1 MRRLHRISTG
11 FVPEL
16 ALAVA
21 LAVASGGCHGQ
32 ATIADPLTGVH
43 RAALEPESPAGS
55 ARLQRNLVAEARD
68 IQSGLASLAR
78 TGGWRERG
86 YFSAAEHD
94 AIEGLL
100 FRFVVMHSALWG
112 EFDRWGG
119 LQPAQV
125 QGIDRPRAHVLV
137 MHAGWSLAASSAGLV
152 AQFQDDPVAVAKM
165 NEAFYRSEIPRGS
178 YDALRLAVTS
188 RRQDALRAA
197 WHLQEEAM
205 GEPGSPLSELAAS
218 DPAFA
223 GLLAE
228 LPGLHEQAIA
238 SARRVEQHQDDTR
251 AQDALDHS
259 RAASLG
265 REVAESLGD
274 AGYATRALL
283 FKDVSRVKSPTANL
297 IVFSSDQKGQ
307 IHAALEP
314 GDIILTYTAGYVS
327 SVFIPGEFKHGIT
340 YVGGASER
348 AAAGLSDAS
357 LPAAGEVEA
366 SRFAAN
372 LTRETL
378 PDGSAADLIEAV
390 AEGVKFSNL
399 DQILDTHINR
409 LVILRPRIGDRERA
423 EFLAGVFAYVGD
435 PYDFRFDF
443 ADASMQVCTEV
454 IYRAL
459 NRKGGIEF
467 ELTTRA
473 GHPTLSADD
482 VVNYHLSTGG
492 NRFDFL
498 LYAEEDPDADDHRA
512 RVLAGEVG
520 AKRIQALMAT
530 P

>member
-1 MRRLHRISTG
+1 MKRLHWTSAG
-11 FVPEL
+11 FLL
-16 ALAVA
+16 ALSV
-21 LAVASGGCHGQ
+21 VSGGCRSP
-32 ATIADPLTGVH
+32 APITDPLTGVP
-43 RAALEPESPAGS
+43 RAAIEPESPAGS
-55 ARLQRNLVAEARD
+55 ARLQRNLVAEARN
-68 IQSGLASLAR
+68 IQSGLVSLAR
-78 TGGWRERG
+78 TGGWRKRG

-119 LQPAQV
+119 LQQAQV
-125 QGIDRPRAHVLV
+125 QEIDRPRAHTLV

-152 AQFQDDPVAVAKM
+152 ALFQEDPVAIAKL

-188 RRQDALRAA
+188 GRLDALRAA
-197 WHLQEEAM
+197 WRLQERAM
-205 GEPGSPLSELAAS
+205 QEPGSFLAELATS

-228 LPGLHEQAIA
+228 IPGLHDQAIA
-238 SARRVEQHQDDTR
+238 SVRRVAKNQNDTG
-251 AQDALDHS
+251 AKNALDHS
-259 RAASLG
+259 RAAALK
-265 REVAESLGD
+265 REATESLGD

-283 FKDVSRVKSPTANL
+283 FKDVSRIKSPRARL
-297 IVFSSDQKGQ
+297 IVFSPDQKRQ

-314 GDIILTYTAGYVS
+314 GDVILTYTAGYVS

-340 YVGGASER
+340 YVGSASDR

-357 LPAAGEVEA
+357 LPAVASAES
-366 SRFAAN
+366 SRFASN
-372 LTRETL
+372 LARQTTV
-378 PDGSAADLIEAV
+378 DGSPADLIEAV

-409 LVILRPRIGDRERA
+409 LVVLRPRIDARERS

-459 NRKGGIEF
+459 NGKGGIRF

-482 VVNYHLSTGG
+482 VVNYHLETAGDH
-492 NRFDFL
+492 FDFL
-498 LYAEEDPDADDHRA
+498 LYAEEDPDAGDHRA
-512 RVLAGEVG
+512 RVLAGEPG
-520 AKRIQALMAT
+520 ARRLQALMAT